1 MPKNLDDLRRG
12 RKEAAANMTAA
23 AAKLTELESAATLD
37 EAAIKAAQGEFD
49 AAKAEFGKLDGQV
62 KRGEDAEAAQAAA
75 ANAGDAAPG
84 AGTPPAGLTPAQAA
98 NPEHKGIEV
107 GFVFHALAAARGDK
121 DKAVALL
128 EKDGHSGISAA
139 LSGATDAAGG
149 VTVPRPM
156 AAQVIELLKSRV
168 VMRRAGA
175 RTFPMPAGQIR
186 HAKQTASAT
195 AAYGAENSAI
205 GASEP
210 TFGKID
216 QTFKKLGALVPVGN
230 SLLRHSGVA
239 MAMMARDDL
248 MSVMSLREDLGFL
261 RNDGTGDLPKGV
273 VSWCLAGNLQ
283 SAVANTVAAIEP
295 AIARAID
302 KVETANVGM
311 SNCGWIMRPDVKN
324 YLASRRDANNWPL
337 YPSIETSGTLKGYPI
352 YTTTQ
357 LPNNLGVGT
366 NESEIIFV
374 DFAEMMIGDSM
385 SLSLAVSAEASY
397 VDGGGATISAFQRDL
412 TLMRAVAEHDFAP
425 AQDVAIAVIRAAAW
439 TL

>member
-1 MPKNLDDLRRG
+1 MPNLDDLRRG
-12 RKEAAANMTAA
+12 RKEAAAKMQAA
-23 AAKLTELESAATLD
+23 AMTLTELEGAATLD
-37 EAAIKAAQGEFD
+37 EAAVAAAQGAFD
-49 AAKAEFGKLDGQV
+49 AAKAEFGTLDAQV
-62 KRGEDAEAAQAAA
+62 KRGEEAEAAQAAA
-75 ANAGDAAPG
+75 AGAGDTQPG
-84 AGTPPAGLTPAQAA
+84 AGAAITPATPA

-107 GFVFHALAAARGDK
+107 GFVFHALAATRGDRE
-121 DKAVALL
+121 KAAALL
-128 EKDGHSGISAA
+128 ERDGHSGISAA

-156 AAQVIELLKSRV
+156 AAQVIELLRPRV

-175 RTFPMPAGQIR
+175 RTFPLPAGQIR
-186 HAKQTASAT
+186 HAKQSGSAT

-205 GASEP
+205 AASEP
-210 TFGKID
+210 TFTKID
-216 QTFKKLGALVPVGN
+216 QAFKKLGALVPVGN

-248 MSVMSLREDLGFL
+248 ISVMALREDLGFL

-273 VSWCLAGNLQ
+273 VSWCPAGNVQ

-337 YPSIETSGTLKGYPI
+337 YPSIEQSGTLKGYPI

-357 LPNNLGVGT
+357 LPNNLGAAT
-366 NESEIIFV
+366 DESEIIFV

-385 SLSLAVSAEASY
+385 TLSLAVSSEASY

-425 AQDVAIAVIRAAAW
+425 AQDVAIAVIRAKAW
-439 TL
+439 VL

>member
-1 MPKNLDDLRRG
+1 MGIDDLRRG
-12 RKEAAANMTAA
+12 RKEAAAKMQTAA
-23 AAKLTELESAATLD
+23 DKLTGLESAATMD
-37 EAAIKAAQGEFD
+37 AAAIKAAQGEFD

-62 KRGEDAEAAQAAA
+62 KRAEEAEAAQAAS

-84 AGTPPAGLTPAQAA
+84 AGAGGAPSPAVAA
-98 NPEHKGIEV
+98 NPDHKGIEV
-107 GFVFHALAAARGDK
+107 GFVFHALASTRGDK

-156 AAQVIELLKSRV
+156 AAQVIELLRPRV

-186 HAKQTASAT
+186 WAKQTGAAT

-239 MAMMARDDL
+239 MAQMARDDL
-248 MSVMSLREDLGFL
+248 ITVMGLREDLGFL
-261 RNDGTGDLPKGV
+261 RNDGTGDLPKGI
-273 VSWCLAGNLQ
+273 VSWCLAGNVQ
-283 SAVANTVAAIEP
+283 SAVANNVAAIEP

-302 KVETANVGM
+302 RVETSNVGM
-311 SNCGWIMRPDVKN
+311 TNCGWIMRPDVKN
-324 YLASRRDANNWPL
+324 YLANRRDANNWPL
-337 YPSIETSGTLKGYPI
+337 YPSIEASETLKGYPI

-357 LPNNLGVGT
+357 LPNNLGAGT
-366 NESEIIFV
+366 DESEIIFT
-374 DFAEMMIGDSM
+374 DFSQMMIGDSM
-385 SLSLAVSAEASY
+385 TLSLAVSAEASY

-425 AQDVAIAVIRAAAW
+425 AQDVAIAVIRAKAW
-439 TL
+439 IL